1 MNNIRIQA
9 KLRAYSKSP
18 FYKDYVRGVN
28 VEEDGSLQELEAG
41 VTYARRDGKWVPIF
55 IGDMT
60 DISDR
65 LVNIEDEAENQR
77 ETFTTYFHNI
87 NVDFDKNTSELVY
100 KDYLGNV
107 YRMHIESLVD
117 NDSIRYNEENA
128 LELKYKPDNETIE
141 REAVKTD
148 DASWKGIIKVTGIK
162 YKETVK
168 DEVTGE
174 ITEKERILTGKQ
186 LAENQVAVDTR
197 FKVIEKSLD
206 DIASY
211 VKGDSYQG

>member
-1 MNNIRIQA
+1 
-9 KLRAYSKSP
+9 
-18 FYKDYVRGVN
+18 
-28 VEEDGSLQELEAG
+28 
-41 VTYARRDGKWVPIF
+41 
-55 IGDMT
+55 MT

-65 LVNIEDEAENQR
+65 LVNIERESENQR
-77 ETFTTYFHNI
+77 ETFTTYFQNI
-87 NVDFDKNTSELVY
+87 NVNFDKKTSELVY

-141 REAVKTD
+141 RESVETND
-148 DASWKGIIKVTGIK
+148 SSWKGIIKVTGIK
-162 YKETVK
+162 YKETVR

-174 ITEKERILTGKQ
+174 ITEKENTLTGKQ
-186 LAENQVAVDTR
+186 LVENQVAVDTR
-197 FKVIEKSLD
+197 FKVIEKNLD